1 MRVVDSR
8 HIYTGW
14 PPITQDTVEFQDGIQ
29 KKWIAVHF
37 GEGVAVLALTPE
49 RKLILTTQKLLG
61 ALEPVY
67 VLPGGVVHEGESL
80 EEAAKRELLEETGYV
95 ADHLELLFRY
105 NNMPAFSRGWVH
117 LFVAENVSSIPHAPD
132 PNEVTSVEVLDLD
145 HAVTMAIQG
154 DLKTSSTIMGVL
166 LLQQRLIGK
175 GT

>member
-1 MRVVDSR
+1 MRVVESK

-14 PPITQDTVEFQDGIQ
+14 PPITQDTVEFRDGTQ

-49 RKLILTTQKLLG
+49 RKLILTTQHLLG

-67 VLPGGVVHEGESL
+67 VLPGGVVHQGESL

-95 ADHLELLFRY
+95 AERLEPLFRY

-117 LFVAENVSSIPHAPD
+117 LFLAENVTPIPHTPD
-132 PNEVTSVEVLDLD
+132 PNEITGIELFELSQAVE
-145 HAVTMAIQG
+145 MAIRG
-154 DLKTSSTIMGVL
+154 ELKTSSTTMGVL
-166 LLQQRLIGK
+166 LLHQRIGNK
-175 GT
+175 

>member
-1 MRVVDSR
+1 MRVVDSK

-14 PPITQDTVEFQDGIQ
+14 PPITQDTVEFRDGTQ

-49 RKLILTTQKLLG
+49 RKLVLTTQHLLG

-67 VLPGGVVHEGESL
+67 VLPGGVVQQNENL

-95 ADHLELLFRY
+95 AERLESVFRY

-117 LFVAENVSSIPHAPD
+117 LFLAENVTLIPQHTPD
-132 PNEVTSVEVLDLD
+132 PNEITGVELLELDL
-145 HAVTMAIQG
+145 AVEMAIRG
-154 DLKTSSTIMGVL
+154 DLKTSSTTMGVL
-166 LLQQRLIGK
+166 LLQQRLEQK
-175 GT
+175 R